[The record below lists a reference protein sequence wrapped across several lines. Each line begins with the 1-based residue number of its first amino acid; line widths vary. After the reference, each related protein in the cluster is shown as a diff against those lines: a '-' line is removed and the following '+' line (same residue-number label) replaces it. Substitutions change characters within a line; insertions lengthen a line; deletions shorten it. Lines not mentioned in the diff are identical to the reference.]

1 MKKFTSFL
9 SLLLLFCGA
18 TTQADAQVFKSLTT
32 AVDNSK
38 AVTSLSAI
46 TEGDYVLYNN
56 GRSRYLKYNAVNG
69 NMSVSSS
76 IDVTSNEAG
85 LYVFHIT
92 PKTTDGTTTYS
103 IRTALEGY
111 YMPETKTSANST
123 PVATTA
129 DEAYQFTIEELNAT
143 NHYFGIKT
151 SNGVYFNGNPDDF
164 VGWTGNGTNSC
175 FLIIPVTTSEA
186 NAAVVT
192 RQLVCE
198 SNTLSTQ
205 KYIKEL
211 NTSFSSFIS
220 TTEIPKSNYFTLAL
234 EDGTVSADNY
244 TATVTATKGTAPVD
258 FGTWYAMT
266 TRDAATNYIKADA
279 TTTTSNNNTYTY
291 VDCRYSLLSS
301 ASTYDDFN
309 LSLWQFEESG
319 LGVKI
324 KNKQNGKYLNASEGG
339 IVDATGTVFYFG
351 TANSGSDFTLNDGKT
366 NTTYYYGSHKNSNA
380 AHAGGWDNVAFGV
393 WNNSAAATDGGS
405 QFKVYAVD
413 ATADLLALGKTCA
426 KNSPNTADETYL
438 TAGTDFTAMTST
450 IDAATTLAGLDA
462 AYKAAIETVIPD
474 VNAYYRIINCNSIN
488 NKYVTTANVNV
499 DKDGTLLTAYNADN
513 NMDRKLSRVEE
524 GGALVPQLFQFVSD
538 SNNSGAYFIRSANH
552 NIRLGITAG
561 NAVDIPSQ
569 DANATT
575 SVTLSANTTVQTG
588 SDKFIKLQMK
598 FDDSHI
604 INAYGGNDN
613 TILQNWDS
621 DSDEGGFWKFEKIT
635 SIPVTIGETGFT
647 GVCYPF
653 AVQIPEGSNVKAYY
667 GKELT
672 DGAMLLTELTDGI
685 IPANQGVIL
694 YNEGG
699 STSVNLAITTTDETI
714 TNTLSGATARRINF
728 DASSTY
734 GLGKTSDGEVAFMV
748 NTATAVPANKPY
760 IAKNTQS
767 TSAISLNFGT
777 VDGIDAT
784 TTVDHSEKSVK
795 YFDLNGRP
803 VLYPVHGLYITDK
816 GQKVLVP

>member
-32 AVDNSK
+32 AVDNAN

-111 YMPETKTSANST
+111 YMPETQSSANST

-151 SNGVYFNGNPDDF
+151 SNGVYFNGNPNDF
-164 VGWTGNGTNSC
+164 VGWTGNGANSC

-192 RQLVCE
+192 ANWNYGGQ
-198 SNTLSTQ
+198 TLSST
-205 KYIKEL
+205 KAIVAL
-211 NTSFSSFIS
+211 NTAFSSVFS
-220 TTEIPKSNYFTLAL
+220 LPHSNYFTLTM
-234 EDGTVSADNY
+234 DGTVSAENY
-244 TATVTATKGTAPVD
+244 TATGTITKGTAPVD
-258 FGTWYAMT
+258 FGKWYAMN
-266 TRDAATNYIKADA
+266 TRDQDNRYVKVNDNGNGIIAYYTITN
-279 TTTTSNNNTYTY
+279 
-291 VDCRYSLLSS
+291 
-301 ASTYDDFN
+301 ASTYTDFN
-309 LSLWQFEESG
+309 KSLWAFEESG

-324 KNKQNGKYLNASEGG
+324 KNK
-339 IVDATGTVFYFG
+339 ATGTYLTSSSTLVTSADASTFYFN
-351 TANSGSDFTLNDGKT
+351 AAGSTDYGFTLCDGVA
-366 NTTYYYGSHKNSNA
+366 NTTNYFGNHTNWDYWNGNTTLGYWNA
-380 AHAGGWDNVAFGV
+380 SG
-393 WNNSAAATDGGS
+393 AATDAGS
-405 QFKVYAVD
+405 QYKVRAVD
-413 ATADLLALGKTCA
+413 TDADLLALGKTCA

-438 TAGTDFTAMTST
+438 TAGTDINST
-450 IDAATTLAGLDA
+450 VDAATTLAGLDA
-462 AYKAAIETVIPD
+462 AFETVIPD
-474 VNAYYRIINCNSIN
+474 VNAYYRIINCNGITK
-488 NKYVTTANVNV
+488 KYVTTANVNV
-499 DKDGTLLTAYNADN
+499 DKDGTLLTAYNTDN
-513 NMDRKLSRVEE
+513 GIDRKLSRVAE

-598 FDDSHI
+598 FGGSHI
-604 INAYGGNDN
+604 INAYGGSDG
-613 TILQNWDS
+613 TTLQNWD
-621 DSDEGGFWKFEKIT
+621 DATDEGGYWKFEKIT

-653 AVQIPEGSNVKAYY
+653 AVQIPESSNVKAYY

-694 YNEGG
+694 YNEEG
-699 STSVNLAITTTDETI
+699 STSVDLAITTTDETI
-714 TNTLSGATARRINF
+714 TNALSGATARRINF

-734 GLGKTSDGEVAFMV
+734 GLGKTSTDEVAFMV

-760 IAKNTQS
+760 IAKNSQS

-777 VDGIDAT
+777 VDGIDAA

>member
-32 AVDNSK
+32 AVDNAN

-103 IRTALEGY
+103 IRTALENY

-151 SNGVYFNGNPDDF
+151 SNGVYFNGNSDDF

-186 NAAVVT
+186 NAAVCTAKV
-192 RQLVCE
+192 VCE

-220 TTEIPKSNYFTLAL
+220 TTEFPKSNYFTLAL

-244 TATVTATKGTAPVD
+244 TATITATKGTAPVN
-258 FGTWYAMT
+258 FGTWYAMN
-266 TRDAATNYIKADA
+266 TRNQDNRYVKVNDNGNGIIAY
-279 TTTTSNNNTYTY
+279 YTIAN
-291 VDCRYSLLSS
+291 
-301 ASTYDDFN
+301 ASTYTDFN
-309 LSLWQFEESG
+309 KSLWAFEESG

-324 KNKQNGKYLNASEGG
+324 KNK
-339 IVDATGTVFYFG
+339 ATGTYLTSSSTLATSDEASTFYFN
-351 TANSGSDFTLNDGKT
+351 AASSDEYGFTLCDGVT
-366 NTTYYYGSHKNSNA
+366 NTTNYFGNHTD
-380 AHAGGWDNVAFGV
+380 WDYWNGNTTLGY
-393 WNNSAAATDGGS
+393 WNNGGAATDAGS
-405 QFKVYAVD
+405 QYKVRAVD
-413 ATADLLALGKTCA
+413 TDADLLVLGKTCA

-438 TAGTDFTAMTST
+438 TAGSDFTASAST
-450 IDAATTLAGLDA
+450 IEAATTLAGLDA

-474 VNAYYRIINCNSIN
+474 VNAYYRIINCNGIN

-513 NMDRKLSRVEE
+513 NMDRKLSRVAE

-552 NIRLGITAG
+552 NIRLGITAN

-598 FDDSHI
+598 FGDSYI

-694 YNEGG
+694 YNEEG
-699 STSVNLAITTTDETI
+699 STSVDLAITTTDETI
-714 TNTLSGATARRINF
+714 TNALSGATARRINF

-777 VDGIDAT
+777 VDGIDAA
-784 TTVDHSEKSVK
+784 TTVNHSEKSVK

>member
-9 SLLLLFCGA
+9 SLLLLFFGA

-69 NMSVSSS
+69 NMSVSSA

-103 IRTALEGY
+103 IRTALDGY
-111 YMPETKTSANST
+111 YMPETKNTANST

-151 SNGVYFNGNPDDF
+151 SQGVYFNGNPDNF
-164 VGWTGNGTNSC
+164 VGWAGNGDNSC
-175 FLIIPVTTSEA
+175 FLIIPVTTSDA

-192 RQLVCE
+192 AKVVYE
-198 SNTLSTQ
+198 NDSIASKKFVGAFNAT
-205 KYIKEL
+205 
-211 NTSFSSFIS
+211 FSSYASSVIGV
-220 TTEIPKSNYFTLAL
+220 IGPHSNYFTLSA
-234 EDGTVSADNY
+234 DGTVSAENY
-244 TATVTATKGTAPVD
+244 TPTFTITKGTAPVN
-258 FGTWYAMT
+258 FGTWYAIN
-266 TRDAATNYIKADA
+266 TRNQDNRYVKVNDNGDGIIAY
-279 TTTTSNNNTYTY
+279 YT
-291 VDCRYSLLSS
+291 LAN
-301 ASTYDDFN
+301 ASTYTDFN
-309 LSLWQFEESG
+309 KSLWAFEESG

-324 KNKQNGKYLNASEGG
+324 KNK
-339 IVDATGTVFYFG
+339 ATGTYLTSSSTLTTSAEASTFYFN
-351 TANSGSDFTLNDGKT
+351 AASSSDYGFTLCDGVA
-366 NTTYYYGSHKNSNA
+366 NTTNYFGNHTGWSNWYGCNTTL
-380 AHAGGWDNVAFGV
+380 GY
-393 WNNSAAATDGGS
+393 WNNGGAATDAGS
-405 QFKVYAVD
+405 QYKVRAVD
-413 ATADLLALGKTCA
+413 TDADLLALGKTCA

-438 TAGTDFTAMTST
+438 TAGTDFTASAST
-450 IDAATTLAGLDA
+450 IEAATTLETLDA
-462 AYKAAIETVIPD
+462 AYKAALETVAPD
-474 VNAYYRIINCNSIN
+474 VNAYYRIINCNGIN

-513 NMDRKLSRVEE
+513 DMDRKLSRIAE

-588 SDKFIKLQMK
+588 SDKFVKLQMK
-598 FDDSHI
+598 FGDSHI
-604 INAYGGNDN
+604 INAYGGNSN
-613 TILQNWDS
+613 TILQNYDV
-621 DSDEGGFWKFEKIT
+621 DSDEGGYWKFEKIT

-694 YNEGG
+694 YNAEG
-699 STSVNLAITTTDETI
+699 STSVNLAITTTDNTI
-714 TNTLSGATARRINF
+714 TNALSGATARRINF

-734 GLGKTSDGEVAFMV
+734 GLGKTSTDEVAFMV

-767 TSAISLNFGT
+767 ASAISLNFGT

>member
-32 AVDNSK
+32 AVDNAN

-129 DEAYQFTIEELNAT
+129 DEAYQFTIEELNTT

-164 VGWTGNGTNSC
+164 VGWTGNGANSC
-175 FLIIPVTTSEA
+175 FQIIPVTTSDA
-186 NAAVVT
+186 NAAVCTAKV
-192 RQLVCE
+192 VYE

-220 TTEIPKSNYFTLAL
+220 TTEFPKSNYFTLAL

-244 TATVTATKGTAPVD
+244 TATITATKGTAPVN
-258 FGTWYAMT
+258 FGTWYAMN
-266 TRDAATNYIKADA
+266 TRNQDNRYVKVNDNGNGIIAY
-279 TTTTSNNNTYTY
+279 YTIAN
-291 VDCRYSLLSS
+291 
-301 ASTYDDFN
+301 ASTYTDFN
-309 LSLWQFEESG
+309 KSLWAFEESG

-324 KNKQNGKYLNASEGG
+324 KNKAMGTYLTSSSTLATSDEASTFYFNAASSDDYGFTLCDGVANTTNYFGNHTDWDYWNGNTTLGYWNASG
-339 IVDATGTVFYFG
+339 
-351 TANSGSDFTLNDGKT
+351 
-366 NTTYYYGSHKNSNA
+366 
-380 AHAGGWDNVAFGV
+380 
-393 WNNSAAATDGGS
+393 AATDAGS
-405 QFKVYAVD
+405 QYKVRAVD
-413 ATADLLALGKTCA
+413 TDADLLVLGKTCA

-438 TAGTDFTAMTST
+438 TAGSDFTASAST
-450 IDAATTLAGLDA
+450 IEAATTLAGLDA

-474 VNAYYRIINCNSIN
+474 VNAYYRIINCNGIN

-513 NMDRKLSRVEE
+513 DMDRKLSRVAE

-598 FDDSHI
+598 FGDSHI
-604 INAYGGNDN
+604 INAYGGDGN

-653 AVQIPEGSNVKAYY
+653 AVQIPEDSNVKAYY

-699 STSVNLAITTTDETI
+699 STSVDLAITTTDETI
-714 TNTLSGATARRINF
+714 TNALSGATARRINF

-734 GLGKTSDGEVAFMV
+734 GLGKTSAGEVAFMV
-748 NTATAVPANKPY
+748 NTATAVPVNKPY

>member
-32 AVDNSK
+32 AVDNAK

-69 NMSVSSS
+69 NMSVSSA

-103 IRTALEGY
+103 IRTALDGY
-111 YMPETKTSANST
+111 YMPETQTSANST

-151 SNGVYFNGNPDDF
+151 SQGVYFNGNPNDF
-164 VGWTGNGTNSC
+164 VGWTGNGDNSC
-175 FLIIPVTTSEA
+175 FLIIPVTTGDA

-192 RQLVCE
+192 AKVVYE
-198 SNTLSTQ
+198 NDSIASKKFVGAFNAT
-205 KYIKEL
+205 
-211 NTSFSSFIS
+211 FSSYASSVIGV
-220 TTEIPKSNYFTLAL
+220 IGPHSNYFTLSA
-234 EDGTVSADNY
+234 DGTVSAENY
-244 TATVTATKGTAPVD
+244 TPTFTVTKGTAPVN
-258 FGTWYAMT
+258 FGTWYAIN
-266 TRDAATNYIKADA
+266 TRNQDNRYVKVNDNGDGIIAY
-279 TTTTSNNNTYTY
+279 YT
-291 VDCRYSLLSS
+291 LAN
-301 ASTYDDFN
+301 ASTYTDFN
-309 LSLWQFEESG
+309 KSLWAFEESG

-324 KNKQNGKYLNASEGG
+324 KNK
-339 IVDATGTVFYFG
+339 ATGTYLTSSSTLTTSAEASTFYFN
-351 TANSGSDFTLNDGKT
+351 AASSSDYGFTLCDGVA
-366 NTTYYYGSHKNSNA
+366 NTTNYFGNHT
-380 AHAGGWDNVAFGV
+380 GWDNWNGNTTLGY
-393 WNNSAAATDGGS
+393 WNNGGAAADAGS
-405 QFKVYAVD
+405 QYKVRAVD
-413 ATADLLALGKTCA
+413 TDADLLALGKTCA

-438 TAGTDFTAMTST
+438 TAGTDFTASAST
-450 IDAATTLAGLDA
+450 IEAATTLETLDA
-462 AYKAAIETVIPD
+462 AYKAALETVVPD
-474 VNAYYRIINCNSIN
+474 VNAYYRIINCNGIN

-513 NMDRKLSRVEE
+513 DMDRKLSRIAE

-588 SDKFIKLQMK
+588 SDKFVKLQMK
-598 FDDSHI
+598 FGDSHI
-604 INAYGGNDN
+604 INAYGGNSN
-613 TILQNWDS
+613 TILQNYDV
-621 DSDEGGFWKFEKIT
+621 DSDEGGYWKFEKIT

-694 YNEGG
+694 YNAEG
-699 STSVNLAITTTDETI
+699 STSVNLAITTTDNTI
-714 TNTLSGATARRINF
+714 TNALSGATARRINF

-734 GLGKTSDGEVAFMV
+734 GLGKTSTDEVAFMV

-760 IAKNTQS
+760 IAKNSQS

>member
-69 NMSVSSS
+69 NMSVSSA
-76 IDVTSNEAG
+76 IDVSSNEAG

-103 IRTALEGY
+103 IRTALDGY
-111 YMPETKTSANST
+111 YMPETQTSANST

-129 DEAYQFTIEELNAT
+129 DEAYQFTIEELDAT

-151 SNGVYFNGNPDDF
+151 SNGVYFNGNPNDF
-164 VGWTGNGTNSC
+164 VGWTGNGGNSYY
-175 FLIIPVTTSEA
+175 LIIPVTTSEA
-186 NAAVVT
+186 TAAVVT
-192 RQLVCE
+192 AKVVYQSDSIASAKFIGAL
-198 SNTLSTQ
+198 NSTF
-205 KYIKEL
+205 
-211 NTSFSSFIS
+211 NSCASSVNFG
-220 TTEIPKSNYFTLAL
+220 PHSNYFTLSA
-234 EDGTVSADNY
+234 DGTITADNL
-244 TATVTATKGTAPVD
+244 TTTFTVTKGTAPVN
-258 FGTWYAMT
+258 FGTWYAIN
-266 TRDAATNYIKADA
+266 TRNQDNRYVKVNDNGDGIIAY
-279 TTTTSNNNTYTY
+279 YTIAN
-291 VDCRYSLLSS
+291 
-301 ASTYDDFN
+301 ASTYTDFN
-309 LSLWQFEESG
+309 KSLWAFEESG

-324 KNKQNGKYLNASEGG
+324 KNK
-339 IVDATGTVFYFG
+339 ATGTYLTSSSTLATSAEASTFYFN
-351 TANSGSDFTLNDGKT
+351 AASSSDYGFTLCDGVA
-366 NTTYYYGSHKNSNA
+366 NTTNYFGNHT
-380 AHAGGWDNVAFGV
+380 GWDNWNGNTTLGY
-393 WNNSAAATDGGS
+393 WNNGGAAADAGS
-405 QFKVYAVD
+405 QYKVRAVD
-413 ATADLLALGKTCA
+413 TDADLLALGKTCA

-438 TAGTDFTAMTST
+438 TAGTDFTASAST
-450 IDAATTLAGLDA
+450 IEAATTLETLDA
-462 AYKAAIETVIPD
+462 AYKAALETVAPD
-474 VNAYYRIINCNSIN
+474 VNAYYRIINCNGIN

-513 NMDRKLSRVEE
+513 DMDRKLSRIAE

-588 SDKFIKLQMK
+588 SDKFVKLQMK
-598 FDDSHI
+598 FGDSHI
-604 INAYGGNDN
+604 INAYGGNSN
-613 TILQNWDS
+613 TILQNYDV
-621 DSDEGGFWKFEKIT
+621 DSDEGGYWKFEKIT

-653 AVQIPEGSNVKAYY
+653 AVQIPEDSNVKAYY

-694 YNEGG
+694 YNAEG
-699 STSVNLAITTTDETI
+699 STSVNLAITTTDNTI
-714 TNTLSGATARRINF
+714 TNALSGATARRINF

-734 GLGKTSDGEVAFMV
+734 GLGKTSTDEVAFMV

-767 TSAISLNFGT
+767 ASAISLNFGT